1 MNVERERTNI
11 ARNGILYGLSSL
23 QACMKAMPEKIA
35 ALIAVTLLLIAGFA
49 SATVAVKPGDR
60 IQAAIDAAKACDRIE
75 VYSGTYQESL
85 VVNKPLLLKGIDS
98 GSGLPHVWTENG
110 PAITLKADGIVLE
123 GFWATSTSG
132 WTDDA
137 GILVLSNHN
146 IIRNN
151 IASDNGN
158 VGMLLQECHDNTI
171 TGNVAMANSREGLS
185 LKNCSRNVLQGNQV
199 SKNKYGLKLA
209 SSQENKILG
218 NSFLQNRYDAIYMQ
232 NCQSNLIEGNY
243 VGSND
248 GGLIMDTCRDNIVR
262 RNDFLGN
269 VKGDH
274 RCSYLDTGQG
284 IKSQGK
290 GVVISYNSMPSEES
304 ASSNNTFYLNNLSN
318 QNNAYDDSLNRWD
331 NGKLGNN
338 YSNFNDA
345 SEGCQGKKIC
355 DSEYRIPGG
364 HSVDQF
370 PLAAPVIIPGRS
382 SGPGG
387 ASCSSSGSASFLV
400 A

>member
-1 MNVERERTNI
+1 
-11 ARNGILYGLSSL
+11 
-23 QACMKAMPEKIA
+23 MKAMPEKIA

-199 SKNKYGLKLA
+199 SKNK
-209 SSQENKILG
+209 
-218 NSFLQNRYDAIYMQ
+218 
-232 NCQSNLIEGNY
+232 
-243 VGSND
+243 
-248 GGLIMDTCRDNIVR
+248 
-262 RNDFLGN
+262 
-269 VKGDH
+269 
-274 RCSYLDTGQG
+274 
-284 IKSQGK
+284 
-290 GVVISYNSMPSEES
+290 
-304 ASSNNTFYLNNLSN
+304 
-318 QNNAYDDSLNRWD
+318 
-331 NGKLGNN
+331 
-338 YSNFNDA
+338 
-345 SEGCQGKKIC
+345 
-355 DSEYRIPGG
+355 
-364 HSVDQF
+364 
-370 PLAAPVIIPGRS
+370 
-382 SGPGG
+382 
-387 ASCSSSGSASFLV
+387 
-400 A
+400 